1 MGQAPSSAPRAVEL
15 LRVLEREQY
24 KGSIE
29 RVRSFN
35 IGKKTIVLIGERHGE
50 VPEGS
55 TPLFVQFLKGLDCT
69 EPVDVFVEAE
79 YSQKEEYRFRQL
91 SQEEAADDVDAARDS
106 MFSVRRQAQVSKCGD
121 KLRVHAVDVRDN
133 GYQTLVTMT
142 DRYRELTQREVFAY
156 SITLRATELEGV
168 MRMVRSSARKSEHAT
183 AIRNFSK
190 HWAGAIE
197 RACSQIYDVLST
209 PAPDDVIADMEDV
222 LWKAHSQLVDIYAF
236 ARMLRSDN
244 SDLLIFYGGANHADR
259 LFEGFIVE
267 FPGILVRESLKS
279 SSV

>member
-15 LRVLEREQY
+15 LRVLEQEKY
-24 KGSIE
+24 KGSIVM
-29 RVRSFN
+29 VRSFN

-55 TPLFVQFLKGLDCT
+55 TPLFVQFLRGLDCT
-69 EPVDVFVEAE
+69 EPVDVFVEAS
-79 YSQKEEYRFRQL
+79 YSEKEEYRFRQL
-91 SQEEAADDVDAARDS
+91 SQEEAAVVARDS
-106 MFSVRRQAQVSKCGD
+106 LFSVRRQAQVSKCGD

-133 GYQTLVTMT
+133 GYQDLATRTG
-142 DRYRELTQREVFAY
+142 RELTQREVFAY

-183 AIRNFSK
+183 AIRNFSR
-190 HWAGAIE
+190 HWARAIE
-197 RACSQIYDVLST
+197 AACFQIYDVLDDETT
-209 PAPDDVIADMEDV
+209 PASDDVISDMEDV
-222 LWKAHSQLVDIYAF
+222 LFQAHSELVDIYAF

-259 LFEGFIVE
+259 LFEGFQVE